1 MCVPQRCCHDRVVV
15 AAGALFLFM
24 RYGYCLLFVGY
35 PALSQ
40 SHRISLHSSS
50 VSWSIAR
57 LSRLTS
63 LTVRFT
69 SSKEMWTWYSSW
81 MSATMVSSWF
91 MLVGCCWMIRCTAA
105 LRAAC
110 GILVVLFMVLFH
122 SCSIVVIVWVVCAV
136 CVPCEGDECLV
147 CPLFHGLPRHT
158 QSLGCHRIGLIIP
171 VYFPECRQPCQTFSL
186 FGWLAGEGV
195 VVDGQLQIDHGDDV
209 VSVMLWRG
217 WWGWHA
223 RLD

>member
-1 MCVPQRCCHDRVVV
+1 MPQRGCHDHVVV

-24 RYGYCLLFVGY
+24 RCGYCLLLWLGY

-40 SHRISLHSSS
+40 SHRISPHSSS

-57 LSRLTS
+57 LSRLIS

-69 SSKEMWTWYSSW
+69 SSSEMGTRYLFSTPP
-81 MSATMVSSWF
+81 TMFSNCC

-122 SCSIVVIVWVVCAV
+122 PCAVVVIVWIVSTV
-136 CVPCEGDECLV
+136 CVPC
-147 CPLFHGLPRHT
+147 
-158 QSLGCHRIGLIIP
+158 
-171 VYFPECRQPCQTFSL
+171 
-186 FGWLAGEGV
+186 
-195 VVDGQLQIDHGDDV
+195 
-209 VSVMLWRG
+209 
-217 WWGWHA
+217 
-223 RLD
+223 